1 MYEESNDTEIGGTDA
16 WVRHGRHVRGDV
28 VRMARRTVDPR
39 GPDRFRRMGG
49 LQVRAARRGR
59 GRRPDPGGARRARRD
74 QRRAVRGAQEDPG
87 GRAMRRIPGFL
98 ALAIVPLLVGTAC
111 SGGGGSQTAT
121 GGVRVGSVAPDF
133 SLPSTSGDTVSLSE
147 FRGRKAVLLYFS
159 MGPG

>member
-1 MYEESNDTEIGGTDA
+1 MLGCDMAGMSGAMWFGWLGGPLILA
-16 WVRHGRHVRGDV
+16 
-28 VRMARRTVDPR
+28 

-59 GRRPDPGGARRARRD
+59 GRRPDPGGALRARRD